1 MTTTPP
7 ADAAPETAARVV
19 ALGLGGGPRLHPTQ
33 AKPALALALAD
44 RVYLVDC
51 GLETVHQ
58 LSKANLKLGQL
69 GGLFITHNHLDHT
82 SGIGPLFIHGWTNLG
97 DQLNPGVGIW
107 GPSPVARIGEL
118 FGAAYGP
125 DIENYLAGG
134 GFGPFPYPHLNEVVS
149 TEGTFAVMEDDLVRV
164 TATRVFHGPEIAN
177 AFAYRFDIKATGQS
191 VVFSG
196 DTAAPDQNLIGL
208 AQGCDVLVHET
219 QDNDRVEELA
229 ARIPEPFGSQLK
241 KHLFESHSSVTELP
255 EVAKLAGARK
265 LVMSHYTP
273 IPQPAQ
279 VFLEKAL
286 AAAEPVGYLGEIIAP
301 VELDVIPL

>member
-1 MTTTPP
+1 MTTTPA

-58 LSKANLKLGQL
+58 LAKAGLKLAQL

-107 GPSPVARIGEL
+107 GPDPVARIGEL

-125 DIENYLAGG
+125 DIENYMAGG
-134 GFGPFPYPHLNEVVS
+134 GFGPFPYPQLNEVVPADDI
-149 TEGTFAVMEDDLVRV
+149 FPVMEDDLVCV
-164 TATRVFHGPEIAN
+164 TATKVYHGPELAD
-177 AFAYRFDIKATGQS
+177 AFAYRFDFKATGQS

-196 DTAAPDQNLIGL
+196 DTAAPDENLIAL

-241 KHLFESHSSVTELP
+241 KHLFESHSSVTDLP
-255 EVAKLAGARK
+255 EVAKRAGAKK

-273 IPQPAQ
+273 IPQPAE
-279 VFLEKAL
+279 VYLGKAL
-286 AAAEPVGYLGEIIAP
+286 AAAAEIGYTGQIIAP
-301 VELDVIPL
+301 VELDVILV